1 MSDLAADLDD
11 LADLALLLERQRPFK
26 DLWGVSGEC
35 GEFFGESEL
44 AFFSLLALPEGPD
57 PLERLECEPLL
68 LLLLLLEPLLL
79 SLSLPLL
86 SLPLCFS
93 LFLSLWASPAFTV
106 ITLLRPYH
114 LFYKLRPSFGLLY
127 THKGVPKQHAGG
139 GPLGRIF
146 DQAGGYEVFELGGEV
161 AFQEGRWVP
170 GNQQSGLEG
179 VQLVGKGGAPLDSSM
194 AVMPALHTS
203 AHPSYLD

>member
-106 ITLLRPYH
+106 K
-114 LFYKLRPSFGLLY
+114 FQSSPS
-127 THKGVPKQHAGG
+127 
-139 GPLGRIF
+139 
-146 DQAGGYEVFELGGEV
+146 
-161 AFQEGRWVP
+161 
-170 GNQQSGLEG
+170 
-179 VQLVGKGGAPLDSSM
+179 SSSFST
-194 AVMPALHTS
+194 P
-203 AHPSYLD
+203 PS